1 MDGNHSSNSSLG
13 EVAGFDLIEPWY
25 AGNTTLIGGLSDKPE
40 DMYTHYLGIDLHKR
54 SSTWVLVD
62 ANRSVIHKQT
72 VAVTPHNVSAGINA
86 LPVPVSG
93 VKATLEPVCGWR
105 WVQQQLI
112 ASGVTTITANPTK
125 VRLIAAS
132 KHKTDT
138 NDARMLAELLASG
151 YLPEAYRVSDAG
163 LQLRS
168 LARERYYLVSLRTS
182 LKNRLKG
189 IVTAYGLNEILE
201 DCLTLR
207 GRQYI
212 TTHGHRELLDLHELI
227 AEVTRYIKRTE
238 ETMAPLVDQ
247 HSLTPILRTVPTV
260 GPISTATLVAEIDD
274 ITRFPSAKQLTN
286 YAGLV
291 PGQRSSGERIRH
303 GRITKVGSKYLR
315 HTMVEC
321 AMRLRQQHDPRLY
334 AWYERVKSVSS
345 PMKARVA
352 LARKLLSIIW
362 YISTHHTPYTPRNHE
377 LG

>member
-1 MDGNHSSNSSLG
+1 
-13 EVAGFDLIEPWY
+13 
-25 AGNTTLIGGLSDKPE
+25 
-40 DMYTHYLGIDLHKR
+40 MYTHYLGIDLHKR

-62 ANRSVIHKQT
+62 ADRSIIHKQT
-72 VAVTPHNVSAGINA
+72 VPVDPTALSDGVNA
-86 LPVPVSG
+86 LPVPVNTI
-93 VKATLEPVCGWR
+93 KATLEPVCGWR
-105 WVQQQLI
+105 WVQQYLI
-112 ASGVTTITANPTK
+112 DHGIATITANPTK

-163 LQLRS
+163 LELRS
-168 LARERYYLVSLRTS
+168 LVRERYYLIALRTS

-189 IVTAYGLNEILE
+189 IVTAHGINEILE
-201 DCLTLR
+201 DCLTKR
-207 GRQYI
+207 GRHYI

-227 AEVTRYIKRTE
+227 TELTRYIKQV
-238 ETMAPLVDQ
+238 ETLITPLVEQ
-247 HSLTPILRTVPTV
+247 HPLAHTLRTVPTV

-274 ITRFPSAKQLTN
+274 IHRFPSAKQLTN

-291 PGQRSSGERIRH
+291 PGQRSSGERVRH

-321 AMRLRQQHDPRLY
+321 AMRLRPHHDPRLY

-362 YISTHHTPYTPRNHE
+362 YISTNHTPYTPRNHE